1 MKFNDIMTALY
12 KDGVSLP
19 IINRIERL
27 SCEFATKEAFF
38 LASKGDL
45 LAAFRRM
52 YPDAKR
58 DLGDRFFAAMSKAV
72 VLWKTPDDKPAA
84 KPSPASPSARDPR
97 LDETLTNA
105 EVLLVAELM
114 ERFKKAEVSVDWIL
128 QQVKLA
134 RA

>member
-1 MKFNDIMTALY
+1 MKFNDVMTALY
-12 KDGVSLP
+12 KDGVSLS
-19 IINRIERL
+19 IVNRIERL
-27 SCEFATKEAFF
+27 SSEFATKEAFF
-38 LASKGDL
+38 LASKGEL
-45 LAAFRRM
+45 LSAFRKA

-58 DLGDRFFAAMSKAV
+58 DLGDMFFAAMSKAV

-84 KPSPASPSARDPR
+84 RPSHATPERDPR

-114 ERFKKAEVSVDWIL
+114 ERFKKTEVSVDWIL

>member
-1 MKFNDIMTALY
+1 MKFNDMMTALY

-19 IINRIERL
+19 IVNRIERL

-45 LAAFRRM
+45 LAAFRRA

-84 KPSPASPSARDPR
+84 KPEPATPARDPR
-97 LDETLTNA
+97 LDETLTA
-105 EVLLVAELM
+105 QEVLLVAELM
-114 ERFKKAEVSVDWIL
+114 EKFGKAEASVDWIL

>member
-1 MKFNDIMTALY
+1 MKFNDVMTALF
-12 KDGVSLP
+12 KDGVP
-19 IINRIERL
+19 IQTVNRIERL

-45 LAAFRRM
+45 LSAFSRM
-52 YPDAKR
+52 CTDAKR
-58 DLGDRFFAAMSKAV
+58 GLGDKFFAAMSKAV
-72 VLWKTPDDKPAA
+72 VLWKQPDDKPAA
-84 KPSPASPSARDPR
+84 KPVHAAPERDPR
-97 LDETLTNA
+97 LDETLTSA

-114 ERFKKAEVSVDWIL
+114 ERFKKQEVSVDWIL

>member
-1 MKFNDIMTALY
+1 MKFNDVMTALY

-19 IINRIERL
+19 IVNRIERL

-38 LASKGDL
+38 LASNGDL
-45 LAAFRRM
+45 LAVFRRM

-72 VLWKTPDDKPAA
+72 VLWKTPDEKPAA
-84 KPSPASPSARDPR
+84 KPGPAALERDPR
-97 LDETLTNA
+97 LDETLTNE

>member
-1 MKFNDIMTALY
+1 MTALY
-12 KDGVSLP
+12 KDGVSLQ
-19 IINRIERL
+19 IVNRIERL
-27 SCEFATKEAFF
+27 SCEFATKDAFF

-45 LAAFRRM
+45 LAAFARM
-52 YPDAKR
+52 CPDAKR
-58 DLGDRFFAAMSKAV
+58 DLGDKFFAAMSKAV

-84 KPSPASPSARDPR
+84 KPSHATPERDPR

>member
-1 MKFNDIMTALY
+1 MEFNDVMTELY
-12 KDGVSLP
+12 KSGVSLP
-19 IINRIERL
+19 IVNRIERL

-38 LASKGDL
+38 LASKGNL
-45 LAAFRRM
+45 LAAYNKM
-52 YPDAKR
+52 CPDAKR
-58 DLGDRFFAAMSKAV
+58 GLGDMFFAAMSKAV

-84 KPSPASPSARDPR
+84 KPEPAMPARDPR

-114 ERFKKAEVSVDWIL
+114 ERFKKTEVSVDWIL

>member
-1 MKFNDIMTALY
+1 MKFNDVMTALY
-12 KDGVSLP
+12 NDGVPLAT
-19 IINRIERL
+19 INRIERL

-38 LASKGDL
+38 LASRGDL
-45 LAAFRRM
+45 EKAFARM
-52 YPDAKR
+52 CPDAKR
-58 DLGDRFFAAMSKAV
+58 GLGDRFFAAMSKAV
-72 VLWKTPDDKPAA
+72 VLWKTPDEKPAA
-84 KPSPASPSARDPR
+84 KPEPAMPERDPR

-114 ERFKKAEVSVDWIL
+114 ERFKKTEVSVDWIL

>member
-1 MKFNDIMTALY
+1 MKFNDVMSALY
-12 KDGVSLP
+12 KDGVSLQ
-19 IINRIERL
+19 IVNRIERL

-45 LAAFRRM
+45 LAAFRRA

-58 DLGDRFFAAMSKAV
+58 DIGDRFFAAMSKAV

-84 KPSPASPSARDPR
+84 KPGLATPERDQR

-114 ERFKKAEVSVDWIL
+114 ERFKKTEVSVDWIL

>member
-1 MKFNDIMTALY
+1 MKFNDVMTALF
-12 KDGVSLP
+12 KDGVP
-19 IINRIERL
+19 IQTVNRIERL
-27 SCEFATKEAFF
+27 SCGFATKEAFF

-45 LAAFRRM
+45 LAAFRKT

-72 VLWKTPDDKPAA
+72 VLWKTPDEKPAA
-84 KPSPASPSARDPR
+84 KPLPATPGRDPR
-97 LDETLTNA
+97 LDETLTSQ

-114 ERFKKAEVSVDWIL
+114 ERFKKPEVSVDWIL

>member
-1 MKFNDIMTALY
+1 MKFNDVMTALY

-19 IINRIERL
+19 IVNRIERL

-45 LAAFRRM
+45 LAAFRKT
-52 YPDAKR
+52 YSDAKR

-72 VLWKTPDDKPAA
+72 VLWKTPDEKPAKA
-84 KPSPASPSARDPR
+84 AAPDARDPR
-97 LDETLTNA
+97 LGETLTNA

-114 ERFKKAEVSVDWIL
+114 ERFKKTEVSVDWIL

>member
-1 MKFNDIMTALY
+1 MKFNDVMTALY

-19 IINRIERL
+19 IVNRIERL

-38 LASKGDL
+38 LASKGNL
-45 LAAFRRM
+45 LAAYNKM
-52 YPDAKR
+52 CSDAKR
-58 DLGDRFFAAMSKAV
+58 GLGDEFFGAMAKAV
-72 VLWKTPDDKPAA
+72 VLWHKPDEAPAEKPKPAQ
-84 KPSPASPSARDPR
+84 PVRDPR

-114 ERFKKAEVSVDWIL
+114 ERFKKTEVSVDWIL

>member
-1 MKFNDIMTALY
+1 MKFNDVMTALY
-12 KDGVSLP
+12 NDGVSLP
-19 IINRIERL
+19 IVNRIERL

-45 LAAFRRM
+45 LAAFRKM
-52 YPDAKR
+52 SPDAKR
-58 DLGDRFFAAMSKAV
+58 GLGDGFFAAMSKAV
-72 VLWKTPDDKPAA
+72 VLWKTPDDKPAKA
-84 KPSPASPSARDPR
+84 AAPDARDPR

-114 ERFKKAEVSVDWIL
+114 ERFKKTEVSVDWIL

>member
-1 MKFNDIMTALY
+1 MKFNDVMTALY
-12 KDGVSLP
+12 NDGVSLP
-19 IINRIERL
+19 IVNRIERL

-45 LAAFRRM
+45 LAVFRRM

-72 VLWKTPDDKPAA
+72 VLWKTPDECPAA
-84 KPSPASPSARDPR
+84 KPGPAALERDPR
-97 LDETLTNA
+97 IDETLTNE

>member
-1 MKFNDIMTALY
+1 MKFNDVMTALY
-12 KDGVSLP
+12 KDGVSLQ
-19 IINRIERL
+19 IVNRIERL

-45 LAAFRRM
+45 LAAFRKM
-52 YPDAKR
+52 WPDAKR
-58 DLGDRFFAAMSKAV
+58 DLGDKFFSAMSKAV
-72 VLWKTPDDKPAA
+72 VLWKQPDESPAA
-84 KPSPASPSARDPR
+84 KLGPAAPERDPR
-97 LDETLTNA
+97 LDETLTA
-105 EVLLVAELM
+105 QEVLLVAELM

>member
-1 MKFNDIMTALY
+1 MKFNDVMTALY

-19 IINRIERL
+19 IVNRIERL

-45 LAAFRRM
+45 LAAFRRT

-84 KPSPASPSARDPR
+84 KPSPAAPERDPR

-114 ERFKKAEVSVDWIL
+114 ERFKKTEVSVDWIL